1 MSFPLNFAQRYQYDS
16 LEAGI
21 TLDTI
26 LRYGNEEFQCKAKVD
41 TGAQYCLF
49 KREIGEVLG
58 IEIESGIK
66 RDLGTLRGP
75 LTTFGHELTLGTLG
89 FFFDTTVYF
98 AKDEGLPRNLLGRH
112 GWLMLLRLAII
123 DYDAEIYLSRY
134 DDQV

>member
-1 MSFPLNFAQRYQYDS
+1 MSFPLNFTQRYKYGS
-16 LEAGI
+16 LETGI

-26 LRYGNEEFQCKAKVD
+26 LRYGGKEFQGKAKVD

-49 KREIGEVLG
+49 AREIGELL
-58 IEIESGIK
+58 EIDVESGTQC
-66 RDLGTLRGP
+66 DLGTLRGA
-75 LTTFGHELTLGTLG
+75 LTAFGHELTLGTLG

-98 AKDEGLPRNLLGRH
+98 AKDERLPRNLLGRH

-123 DYDAEIYLSRY
+123 DYDEEIYLSRY

>member
-1 MSFPLNFAQRYQYDS
+1 MSFPLHFSQRYKYDS
-16 LEAGI
+16 LEDGI

-26 LRYGNEEFQCKAKVD
+26 LRYGNKEFQGKAKVD
-41 TGAQYCLF
+41 TGAHYCLF
-49 KREIGEVLG
+49 AREIGEWL
-58 IEIESGIK
+58 EIDVESGIQ
-66 RDLGTLRGP
+66 RELGTLRGAF
-75 LTTFGHELTLGTLG
+75 TAFGHEITLGTLG

-98 AKDEGLPRNLLGRH
+98 AKDENLTRNLLGRH